1 MESNDRFMHVT
12 MCIIEVRNINWKV
25 LWLCGKKINITEE
38 LHVDRYHVSSALQQR
53 AKMLV

>member
-1 MESNDRFMHVT
+1 MHVT

-38 LHVDRYHVSSALQQR
+38 LHVDQYHVSSALHQR